1 MLPLS
6 ILKSRRTSEGVAE
19 QVTAQ
24 LLGMSTDENGHE
36 IDILVES
43 ALGTLA
49 SHL

>member
-6 ILKSRRTSEGVAE
+6 VLKSRRTSEGVAE

-24 LLGMSTDENGHE
+24 FLETSTDENGHE
-36 IDILVES
+36 IDIIVES

-49 SHL
+49 NYL

>member
-6 ILKSRRTSEGVAE
+6 VLKSRRTSEGVAE
-19 QVTAQ
+19 QVNAQ
-24 LLGMSTDENGHE
+24 LLETSTDENGRE
-36 IDILVES
+36 IGIIVEG

>member
-6 ILKSRRTSEGVAE
+6 VLKFWRISEGVAE

-24 LLGMSTDENGHE
+24 LPETSTDENGHE
-36 IDILVES
+36 IDIIVEG